1 MPPDEGW
8 ENLSTLT
15 HLSSSLELLI
25 TSLVGLH
32 CLLTYFVLGM
42 LMLQQLSRLSA
53 KKAVH

>member
-8 ENLSTLT
+8 ENMSTLT
-15 HLSSSLELLI
+15 QRSSSLELLI